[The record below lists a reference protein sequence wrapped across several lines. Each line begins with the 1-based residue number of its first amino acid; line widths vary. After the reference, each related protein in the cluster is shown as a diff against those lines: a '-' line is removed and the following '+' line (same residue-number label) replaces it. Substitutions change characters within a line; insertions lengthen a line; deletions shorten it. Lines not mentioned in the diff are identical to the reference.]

1 MVKIGNNQK
10 KYEVLTV
17 FDTCVDLIVDL
28 GETIPEFDQKE
39 KLVKDFGLY
48 MGGSACIFAAQCA
61 KLGLSATGVGILG
74 QDAFGALVKETLA
87 SSGVD
92 VSHVKEDPLV
102 KTGLGI
108 SLNRGADR
116 SILTYDQS
124 IRAVKASMVTDGL
137 LAQARHLHL
146 ASYYLL
152 EGVAR
157 EAVSLLRRAK
167 ALGLT
172 VSLDTNWDP
181 SEQWEIPPELWK
193 LVDVFLPN
201 ENEICLLSGR
211 NAPEEALEYFRRI
224 VPLVVMKRG
233 EKGAVAASERELA
246 ALPTVPTKVADTVGA
261 GDSFDGGFLYGFLRG
276 WPLEK
281 ALRLGILCGSHNVS
295 CFGGYAGQLTQE
307 EAQNL
312 LKEK

>member
-1 MVKIGNNQK
+1 M
-10 KYEVLTV
+10 
-17 FDTCVDLIVDL
+17 
-28 GETIPEFDQKE
+28 PEFDQKE

-48 MGGSACIFAAQCA
+48 MGGSACIFSAQCA
-61 KLGLSATGVGILG
+61 KLGLSATGVGVLG
-74 QDAFGALVKETLA
+74 EDAFGTLVKETLA

-92 VSHVKEDPLV
+92 VSHMREDPFV

-116 SILTYDQS
+116 AILTYDQS
-124 IRAVKASMVTDGL
+124 IRAVKASMVTDEL
-137 LAQARHLHL
+137 LAQTGHLHL

-152 EGVAR
+152 EGVAC

-172 VSLDTNWDP
+172 VSFDTNWDP
-181 SEQWEIPPELWK
+181 SEKWEIPPELWK

-211 NAPEEALEYFRRI
+211 KDPEEALEYFRSL
-224 VPLVVMKRG
+224 VPVVVMKRG
-233 EKGAVAASERELA
+233 EKGAVAVSKDQRFS
-246 ALPTVPTKVADTVGA
+246 LPSPPAQVADTVGA

-281 ALRLGILCGSHNVS
+281 ALRLGILCGTHNVS
-295 CFGGYAGQLTQE
+295 CFGGYAGQLTKEGIRDLLE
-307 EAQNL
+307 E
-312 LKEK
+312 K